1 LVTADGDNMDEQPDI
16 VSSGSEWRPSDER
29 RFTDEWRLSDRR
41 RGSSPT
47 EPSPT
52 EPSPGWSSP
61 AAPGLS
67 GPGRPRPGRLRPG
80 RPRPGRRGWIAI
92 FLAGALLTSLGVSLG
107 LTRLGTPHEPAAST
121 ASRAARTAASP
132 AVVARP
138 AISATIVARP
148 AISGTAVYALPGA
161 TKNAFSVVVLAVR
174 PSPDSAPRTWLFVYG
189 RDIHPGQRYGLLEDT
204 CGGQYVTASDVAD
217 GTADQRGYLTIVARN
232 LDISPTASDVWILL
246 YRQEDGVS
254 MGGVQGP
261 LTGQGARTFRSVPR
275 C

>member
-29 RFTDEWRLSDRR
+29 RLTNEWRLSDQR

-52 EPSPGWSSP
+52 EPSPGSSSP

-67 GPGRPRPGRLRPG
+67 GPGPR
-80 RPRPGRRGWIAI
+80 RPGRRGWIAI
-92 FLAGALLTSLGVSLG
+92 FLAGALVTSLGVSLG

-138 AISATIVARP
+138 AISATVVARP
-148 AISGTAVYALPGA
+148 YISATAVYALPGA
-161 TKNAFSVVVLAVR
+161 TKNAFS
-174 PSPDSAPRTWLFVYG
+174 VYG

-261 LTGQGARTFRSVPR
+261 LTGQGAKTFRSVPR

>member
-29 RFTDEWRLSDRR
+29 RLTNEWRLSDQR

-52 EPSPGWSSP
+52 EPSPGSSSP

-67 GPGRPRPGRLRPG
+67 GPGPR
-80 RPRPGRRGWIAI
+80 RPGRRGWIAI
-92 FLAGALLTSLGVSLG
+92 FLAGALVTSLGVSLG

-138 AISATIVARP
+138 AISATVVARP
-148 AISGTAVYALPGA
+148 YISATAVYALPGA

-204 CGGQYVTASDVAD
+204 CGGH
-217 GTADQRGYLTIVARN
+217 QRGYLTIVARN

>member
-29 RFTDEWRLSDRR
+29 RLTNEWRLSDRR

-52 EPSPGWSSP
+52 EPSPGSSSP

-67 GPGRPRPGRLRPG
+67 GPGPR
-80 RPRPGRRGWIAI
+80 RPGRRGWIAI
-92 FLAGALLTSLGVSLG
+92 FLAGALVTSLGVSLG

-138 AISATIVARP
+138 AISATVLARP
-148 AISGTAVYALPGA
+148 AISATAVYALPGA

-189 RDIHPGQRYGLLEDT
+189 HDIHPGQRYGLLEDT

>member
-29 RFTDEWRLSDRR
+29 RLTDEWRLSDRR
-41 RGSSPT
+41 RGSSPA
-47 EPSPT
+47 EPSPA
-52 EPSPGWSSP
+52 EPRLTPGRP
-61 AAPGLS
+61 
-67 GPGRPRPGRLRPG
+67 GPGRRNPGRRNPG
-80 RPRPGRRGWIAI
+80 RRNPGRRGWIAI
-92 FLAGALLTSLGVSLG
+92 FLAGALVTSLGVSLG

-138 AISATIVARP
+138 AISATILARP
-148 AISGTAVYALPGA
+148 AISATAVYALPGA